1 MTPAIAPSNTV
12 ENYLKCI
19 YLQELQREGK
29 LVSTGQIATELQVA
43 PGTATTMAKNLAEG
57 GLVIYEPYSGVRL
70 TAEGTRIASHVI
82 RRHRVVELF
91 LVEIMGMDWSKVH
104 TDAELLEHAVSDRLI
119 DRMDEMLGRPQV
131 DPHGDPIPSA
141 TGTIDATVY
150 PSLLTCPLATPRE
163 VVRVID
169 QRSEFLRLIET
180 RRLMPGDIVT
190 VVGRDE
196 EADTVTVN
204 TRKGAPLSLG
214 FRAAS
219 KILVKSDE

>member
-1 MTPAIAPSNTV
+1 MTPAIAPSSTV

-150 PSLLTCPLATPRE
+150 PSLLTCPLATPLE